1 MWPAGWYNL
10 AMIYGE
16 QKNYTDAADRMRHY
30 LELVPNAPDAKEA
43 RDQMII
49 WEDEGQ
55 KSR

>member
-1 MWPAGWYNL
+1 
-10 AMIYGE
+10 MIYGE